1 MFFMNEKFDK
11 NKVSIIIR
19 DQQLFNNLAEYYE
32 KSKADNKSQFICE
45 LLEAGLQ
52 VIGDYKNIDNYKEM
66 LIESAKSVV
75 SRYNKIID
83 RLDIMMQVLEKGF
96 KILINN
102 GNK

>member
-1 MFFMNEKFDK
+1 MNEKFDK

-19 DQQLFNNLAEYYE
+19 DQQLFNDLAEYYE
-32 KSKADNKSQFICE
+32 KSKAYNKSQFICE

-52 VIGDYKNIDNYKEM
+52 VIGDYKNTDNYKEM
-66 LIESAKSVV
+66 LIESVKSVV

-83 RLDIMMQVLEKGF
+83 KLDIMMQALEKGF